1 MKWIYRQRFEETRTQ
16 VNRLHQSV
24 FDGYSHASRNQ
35 VKTINN
41 SFSTQSR
48 KETFWL
54 KKSWCFMGNETQSDT
69 EVNSEVK
76 LRAYNYVT
84 LRFVKF
90 GIGIVPLDTVASL

>member
-54 KKSWCFMGNETQSDT
+54 KKS
-69 EVNSEVK
+69 
-76 LRAYNYVT
+76 
-84 LRFVKF
+84 
-90 GIGIVPLDTVASL
+90 